1 MINLNT
7 KLNSSQKGEVT
18 ELKCKTFLIEQGWN
32 VSTPCGNYL
41 KYDLVIE
48 KNGKFHTIQCKKS
61 HPIEGGFFVRTVH
74 DQRVGTSTIKVPYT
88 KADCDYFM
96 TECDGKFYMF
106 PVDEMKKITFRTS
119 SVTKKTQRL
128 ASDYS
133 ADIYLQLIEM
143 LS

>member
-1 MINLNT
+1 MNTNLT
-7 KLNSSQKGEVT
+7 TSQKGEVT

-61 HPIEGGFFVRTVH
+61 HPIENGFYIRTVH
-74 DQRVGTSTIKVPYT
+74 DQRIGNKTVKVAYN
-88 KADCDYFM
+88 KEDCNYFM
-96 TECDGKFYMF
+96 TEANGKFYMY
-106 PVDEMKKITFRTS
+106 PVDSMKKVTFRTTS
-119 SVTKKTQRL
+119 SVRNKTQKL

-133 ADIYLQLIEM
+133 ADLCLKLIEKM
-143 LS
+143 S